1 MGIQDLIKKL
11 ENELDEVENGSLTP
25 ETSIRDV
32 EWWSSMH
39 ALVIIAL
46 IDTEYDVAISGAD
59 LKTIFTIQDIF
70 NVIQEK
76 KKNGSN

>member
-1 MGIQDLIKKL
+1 MDIQELINKL
-11 ENELDEVENGSLTP
+11 ENELDEVEAGSLTP

-46 IDTEYDVAISGAD
+46 IDTEYDVSISGAD
-59 LKTIFTIQDIF
+59 LKTIFTVQDIF
-70 NVIQEK
+70 NIIQEK